1 MQIREEVIEK
11 IKEQN
16 DIVDII
22 SENVR
27 LKKSGRN
34 FTGLCPFHN
43 DKSPSFSV
51 SPEKQIYKCFSCGE
65 AGNVI
70 TFVMKYKKLTFQ
82 EAVKY
87 LADKAGIPLE
97 IRGHEDSR
105 MSQKRDLL
113 FKVNVEAARYFFA
126 NLQKTKMAKDYFLR
140 RGIKEE
146 VIKRFGLGYAFDSW
160 HGLIN
165 YLRNKGFRDNLLLEA
180 GLISKSEKSGNTYDR
195 FRNRVIFPVFDVRGK
210 VIGFGGRVLDD
221 SKPKYLNSPE
231 TMIFQKGTN
240 LYGLNFAVKNKL
252 EEDYIIIVE
261 GYMDLISLHQHGIT
275 NTVASL
281 GTALTVNQA
290 RLLKRYVSKV
300 IISYDADV
308 AGQTATLRGLE
319 ILRNT
324 GFDVKVLKVPQG
336 KDPDEFVR
344 NNGKEAFL
352 KLVKNALPLIE
363 YRIKRAAE
371 GIDLKDGSQLV
382 KFAEKFAEILAELN
396 PIEKD
401 VYIKKISE
409 ETSIK
414 EQALYDLLS
423 EVMAK
428 GQKQDNFMNK
438 KEENGTKLY
447 VEPGYLKAE
456 RALLK
461 LILEDD
467 FYEELKEV
475 IKEGDFILESHNKI
489 YSLILQ
495 GKNENTNSIISYIES
510 RCDDVES
517 SKELIKIKEVKIL
530 DLSNKDKLINDYLKQ
545 LESFKIK
552 KKIEDLKKK
561 QRQLEKEGKFE
572 ESIQIAR
579 ELLTYQHR

>member
-1 MQIREEVIEK
+1 M
-11 IKEQN
+11 
-16 DIVDII
+16 
-22 SENVR
+22 
-27 LKKSGRN
+27 
-34 FTGLCPFHN
+34 
-43 DKSPSFSV
+43 
-51 SPEKQIYKCFSCGE
+51 
-65 AGNVI
+65 
-70 TFVMKYKKLTFQ
+70 
-82 EAVKY
+82 
-87 LADKAGIPLE
+87 
-97 IRGHEDSR
+97 
-105 MSQKRDLL
+105 
-113 FKVNVEAARYFFA
+113 
-126 NLQKTKMAKDYFLR
+126 
-140 RGIKEE
+140 
-146 VIKRFGLGYAFDSW
+146 
-160 HGLIN
+160 
-165 YLRNKGFRDNLLLEA
+165 
-180 GLISKSEKSGNTYDR
+180 
-195 FRNRVIFPVFDVRGK
+195 
-210 VIGFGGRVLDD
+210 
-221 SKPKYLNSPE
+221 
-231 TMIFQKGTN
+231 
-240 LYGLNFAVKNKL
+240 
-252 EEDYIIIVE
+252 
-261 GYMDLISLHQHGIT
+261 
-275 NTVASL
+275 
-281 GTALTVNQA
+281 
-290 RLLKRYVSKV
+290 
-300 IISYDADV
+300 
-308 AGQTATLRGLE
+308 
-319 ILRNT
+319 
-324 GFDVKVLKVPQG
+324 
-336 KDPDEFVR
+336 
-344 NNGKEAFL
+344 

-517 SKELIKIKEVKIL
+517 SKELIKIKEVNIL